1 MSQHHYPYGYG
12 QYQNQP
18 PQQPYSYQNPS
29 SYTAPPQIPPNDPAA
44 GDRGRF
50 VSQTAFD
57 LNASHIPGLGIAGT
71 PPAGNLYPVVPGS
84 SAWSQPSAFGA
95 NPQSVSYPKPPLNGA
110 PKPLSKSQALPI
122 ALAAHAALN
131 SDVEE
136 GELSEGQF
144 EDLYEPQEPVRPAYS
159 VQKAPKSPSDA
170 NQSIPASAAETPDA
184 AFYGIDDDEGEAST
198 RDKSEVAAVRER
210 SGSYSPFLSP
220 REIQN
225 ENPTPA
231 VNAKVSKNPVG
242 TLQANHSQAVPI
254 VPGLKYTS
262 QQSSNPSRDQ
272 PSDPVSQ
279 QPTQKI
285 TPFKSLMEAK
295 KDAQKAILYLW
306 PMGVKYQTYLDEGFD
321 EKVIKS
327 LFEDLRLDMTQ
338 KPSEARVKADTQQS
352 HGASSTLLKSL
363 SATVAPNKKSV
374 SHDKDLSSTADKT
387 KKGEE
392 RKDRIARLLAAK
404 AAKTPVAPNT
414 KPVPPQAK
422 QIATQAK
429 PQEPV
434 VNPPA
439 QPRPKTWGEKELLIK
454 QKMLA
459 LQKAREAQA
468 KKSAGD
474 KPVSD
479 IAQQSKNPAIA
490 LNSQR
495 TVTVVG
501 SIAPSLRVET
511 SQTAQIPSDPPQSI
525 SSIPG
530 LLLSAGQPGQPSNQR
545 KRPVAS
551 DFVDYS
557 STVGPPKRP
566 FGQER
571 KETSLVIDVSDG
583 SDYEEMD
590 MDMGSPVED
599 SSLYQTT
606 GTATQRGPVIRDFPP
621 LTDTLSQR
629 QFSSPAPSSNTP
641 PGGVLNGKRRETELD
656 IKEKEIQ
663 DLRRKIAKAEAK
675 KKTAKK
681 ASIGSHKSTTTW
693 ATDSKDR
700 EAAQAHSTQRMASVS
715 GSDKSDGPSA
725 QLISE
730 ETSAKLPKPSEITR
744 LGKEE
749 KAQRRGRIV
758 SLDLP
763 RIDESLEDKV
773 KRLKELRDEES
784 RLQREIDERLAEK
797 RLLTAELEQLNDTP
811 SEGTPQSNEL
821 GPGNPSDLP
830 PSHGDGALFGSQAV
844 SSESPSKASDHS
856 DGTGDVS
863 MDEDESS
870 GSSSSSPSQRQT
882 PRQEASPRQQSVS
895 ANAAETR
902 PDSPPAIDNSD
913 RNEYRGSSFAEMDE
927 PPNPQNAT
935 VSPPS
940 AVSVDAAVNGASDTS
955 AMDTPASEAAGG
967 PGASVSELQLPADP
981 ERFDDT
987 TPMELESSPSS
998 PAATQP
1004 IDDSFPGDDI
1014 LTRRQ
1019 SSPPLLDQISSVAE
1033 AREEVQ
1039 EIETTAA
1046 REVDDVLVPKSEPEF
1061 MPYESPLRYFHAYRF
1076 HPKYREVVGG
1086 GLKSL
1091 TYSNKINPLEP
1102 ICPFELSGEQCPEK
1116 CDFQHLT
1123 SVRAPDE
1130 QILLELGKA
1139 DEYSGEQKA
1148 RFIQGLRELLQGFRV
1163 KKVKDFETIA
1173 NGIIEFRSR
1182 FLGDK
1187 SKVLRLDG
1195 VII

>member
-12 QYQNQP
+12 QNQNQP
-18 PQQPYSYQNPS
+18 PQQPYSYQNPL
-29 SYTAPPQIPPNDPAA
+29 SYAAPTQNSPHDPAA

-50 VSQTAFD
+50 VSQSAFD

-71 PPAGNLYPVVPGS
+71 PPAGNLYPVAPGS
-84 SAWSQPSAFGA
+84 GAWAQSPAFGA
-95 NPQSVSYPKPPLNGA
+95 NPQAGAQPKLAPSGA
-110 PKPLSKSQALPI
+110 PKHISKPQVQPI

-144 EDLYEPQEPVRPAYS
+144 EDLYEPQESARPAYS
-159 VQKAPKSPSDA
+159 VQKAPKSPSEV
-170 NQSIPASAAETPDA
+170 NQSVPASAAETPDA
-184 AFYGIDDDEGEAST
+184 AFYGIDEDEGEASA
-198 RDKSEVAAVRER
+198 RDKSEVVAGRER

-225 ENPTPA
+225 DNPAPVANAEVSENLVVPPQ
-231 VNAKVSKNPVG
+231 KNIG
-242 TLQANHSQAVPI
+242 QAVSI

-262 QQSSNPSRDQ
+262 QQSSNPSGSGQ
-272 PSDPVSQ
+272 PSAPIS
-279 QPTQKI
+279 QPTEKI
-285 TPFKSLMEAK
+285 TKFKSLLEAK

-338 KPSEARVKADTQQS
+338 KPSEARVKSDTQPPQ
-352 HGASSTLLKSL
+352 GATSTLLKSL
-363 SATVAPNKKSV
+363 SATVVPNQKLV
-374 SHDKDLSSTADKT
+374 SHDKDSSSTADQM

-404 AAKTPVAPNT
+404 AAKAPVAPNT

-422 QIATQAK
+422 QTATQEK
-429 PQEPV
+429 PQDPA
-434 VNPPA
+434 VNPLA
-439 QPRPKTWGEKELLIK
+439 QSRSKIWGEKELLIK

-468 KKSAGD
+468 EKSAGE

-479 IAQQSKNPAIA
+479 IAQQSKTPAIA
-490 LNSQR
+490 QTSQR
-495 TVTVVG
+495 TVPVVG
-501 SIAPSLRVET
+501 SITPSLRVET
-511 SQTAQIPSDPPQSI
+511 CQTAQVPSNPPQPI

-530 LLLSAGQPGQPSNQR
+530 LLLSAAQPGQPSNQR

-571 KETSLVIDVSDG
+571 KEASLVIDVSDG

-590 MDMGSPVED
+590 MDMGSPVDD

-606 GTATQRGPVIRDFPP
+606 SMATQRGPLIRDFPP

-641 PGGVLNGKRRETELD
+641 PGGLLNGKRRETELD

-663 DLRRKIAKAEAK
+663 DLRRKIAEAEAK

-681 ASIGSHKSTTTW
+681 ASVSSHNPTTTS
-693 ATDSKDR
+693 ATDSKDH
-700 EAAQAHSTQRMASVS
+700 EVAQPHSTQRMVSVS
-715 GSDKSDGPSA
+715 GSEKSDGPSA

-773 KRLKELRDEES
+773 KRLNELRDEES

-821 GPGNPSDLP
+821 ESGNPSDLP
-830 PSHGDGALFGSQAV
+830 ASRGDGAFFGSQAV
-844 SSESPSKASDHS
+844 SSESSSKASDHS
-856 DGTGDVS
+856 DGTSDVS

-870 GSSSSSPSQRQT
+870 GSSSQRQT
-882 PRQEASPRQQSVS
+882 PCQEGSPLQQSVI
-895 ANAAETR
+895 ANAVQTR
-902 PDSPPAIDNSD
+902 PDSPPAIDNSAS
-913 RNEYRGSSFAEMDE
+913 NESRGPSPAKMDNSS
-927 PPNPQNAT
+927 NPQNAT
-935 VSPPS
+935 VSPLS
-940 AVSVDAAVNGASDTS
+940 VVGVDDAVDGASDAS
-955 AMDTPASEAAGG
+955 PMDTPASEAAGG
-967 PGASVSELQLPADP
+967 IDVSASELHLPADP

-998 PAATQP
+998 PAATQA
-1004 IDDSFPGDDI
+1004 IGDSLAGDGT

-1019 SSPPLLDQISSVAE
+1019 SSAPLLEQISSVAE
-1033 AREEVQ
+1033 TREEVQ

-1046 REVDDVLVPKSEPEF
+1046 REVDNVLVPRSDPEF
-1061 MPYESPLRYFHAYRF
+1061 KPYESPLRYFHAYRF
-1076 HPKYREVVGG
+1076 HPNYREVVGG

-1091 TYSNKINPLEP
+1091 TYSNKIDPLQP

-1116 CDFQHLT
+1116 CQFQHLK
-1123 SVRAPDE
+1123 SVRALDE

-1139 DEYSGEQKA
+1139 DEYSGERKA
-1148 RFIQGLRELLQGFRV
+1148 RFIQGLRELLHGFRV
-1163 KKVKDFETIA
+1163 NRVKDFETIA

-1182 FLGDK
+1182 FLADK